1 MQIVFFDGVCV
12 LCNHFARFLIK
23 QDTQHKLYFSPLQGK
38 TITRTPAASFAQ
50 ENSLVFC
57 TESKVYLRSDAAI
70 LSIAALGGGWKLMKL
85 FLLIPRCIRDV
96 IYRFIATHRYKWFG
110 KQDYCS
116 IDSGLAKEYFLN

>member
-23 QDTQHKLYFSPLQGK
+23 QDRNHKLYFSTLQGK
-38 TITRTPAASFAQ
+38 TIAKTAAASFSQ

-57 TESKVYLRSDAAI
+57 TENKVYLRSDAAI
-70 LSIAALGGGWKLMKL
+70 LSIAALGSGWKLVKV
-85 FLLIPRCIRDV
+85 FLLIPRCIRDL

-110 KQDYCS
+110 KQEHCS
-116 IDSGLAKEYFLN
+116 IAVGLSKEYFLD